1 MPKERTTAVS
11 AAAPIL
17 QSATLPGGSLVPQ
30 ALAALRRAALAPV
43 DEQSA
48 LVEERNVWQ
57 PNSWLIQR
65 CWETLADA
73 GAGAEALQVAQ
84 LLETRQP
91 LAPLQ
96 ALYRTAQ
103 GAAQNP
109 WVAPLLHQALQ
120 RWDYQ
125 LFHHQG
131 GHSQVES
138 AIYVDQLLSVAAAAA
153 LLGEEALAL
162 ACLERIDQ
170 APNAW
175 PRLVA
180 HPEPREQLA
189 TAIAHTSPNSLT
201 THLLTSAIRRF
212 DDAGAQLL
220 YAVTTSLQQAIAEHR
235 ATPLQA
241 RLLVQ
246 CIDTVRHST
255 IVNLQS
261 RRTATAILGQAGYVD
276 EVLSQVATIQNVLA
290 AQRATGYNSSKD
302 DEKLLRQV
310 KRTKADRDVDFLV
323 YTLCNAIEAMP
334 LRQLSR
340 EQRIALADQV
350 ALWGARSDGWT
361 AASAAATLID
371 LGAIK
376 YAITVVDQILP
387 NDPALSEGMLTLVRG
402 LLKMDEPQLAAE
414 QAERALAWAR
424 AQQSRNPAR
433 ALTWGLAEIY
443 LQYKQPQVALRWLER
458 WREPTS
464 WQQKVRTFWGE
475 RPDDDAL
482 RNSSLR
488 FKALLQ
494 AHYQTA
500 SSSPVTTARAKEI
513 RTLFRKLQTWAPR
526 LLEGEALIHFYV
538 DSLLQPLLAAN
549 LQKQVWELL
558 PPIGTALATTSGNK
572 HAVRVAE
579 VANLLA
585 QQLAVSDQASQE
597 RGQEDS
603 AQEASAAHSPAVMRT
618 AIRPHIDSFFTALW
632 ESSAQRGTWQTVHS
646 IEGSLPLLL
655 AAEGPAALVTIAQ
668 KVVTITPAQST

>member
-1 MPKERTTAVS
+1 MPKERTTAAR
-11 AAAPIL
+11 AAAAAQ
-17 QSATLPGGSLVPQ
+17 QSAIQSGGTLVQQ
-30 ALAALRRAALAPV
+30 ALAALRRATQAPV
-43 DEQSA
+43 DEQST
-48 LVEERNVWQ
+48 LIEERNVWQ
-57 PNSWLIQR
+57 PASWLIQR
-65 CWETLADA
+65 CWEALADA
-73 GAGAEALQVAQ
+73 GAGAEALEVAQ

-91 LAPLQ
+91 LAPVQ

-103 GAAQNP
+103 GAAHNP
-109 WVAPLLHQALQ
+109 WVVPLLYQALQ
-120 RWDYQ
+120 RWHYQ
-125 LFHHQG
+125 LFHSQIAASQG
-131 GHSQVES
+131 GAVTY
-138 AIYVDQLLSVAAAAA
+138 IDQLLSVAAAAA

-189 TAIAHTSPNSLT
+189 AAIAHTSPNPLT

-220 YAVTTSLQQAIAEHR
+220 YAVTTSLQQAIAEQR

-261 RRTATAILGQAGYVD
+261 RRIATMILGQAGYVD

-290 AQRATGYNSSKD
+290 AQRATGYHSSKD
-302 DEKLLRQV
+302 EEKLLRQV

-323 YTLCNAIEAMP
+323 YTLCNAVEAMP

-376 YAITVVDQILP
+376 YAIAVVDQILP
-387 NDPALSEGMLTLVRG
+387 NDPARIEGMLTLVRG

-424 AQQSRNPAR
+424 AQEGRNPER

-458 WREPTS
+458 WREPTG
-464 WQQKVRTFWGE
+464 WQQKVRIFWGE
-475 RPDDDAL
+475 RLDDDAL

-494 AHYQTA
+494 IHYQTP
-500 SSSPVTTARAKEI
+500 SPTSAATVRAQEI
-513 RTLFRKLQTWAPR
+513 RTLFQKLQKWAPR

-538 DSLLQPLLAAN
+538 DSLLQPLLNAN

-558 PPIGTALATTSGNK
+558 PQVRAALATTSGNK

-579 VANLLA
+579 VAKLLA
-585 QQLAVSDQASQE
+585 QQLAAVAEALPTRDQEEHQPDVSTVNAPDA
-597 RGQEDS
+597 
-603 AQEASAAHSPAVMRT
+603 MRT
-618 AIRPHIDSFFTALW
+618 AIRPQIDAFLTTLW

-646 IEGSLPLLL
+646 IEGVLPLLL
-655 AAEGPAALVTIAQ
+655 AAEGPAALIEIAQ
-668 KVVTITPAQST
+668 AVAKGTSGPAR